1 MDGLGVW
8 LSDVIGKYHA
18 LDFNLWVLLH
28 VGCIFHTSGVSYKFT
43 IQSSSLTLFTK
54 YKQNKY
60 VRVMMPGLSLI
71 EKSSLLIPYCYKLD
85 LIIILGH
92 LESY

>member
-1 MDGLGVW
+1 
-8 LSDVIGKYHA
+8 
-18 LDFNLWVLLH
+18 
-28 VGCIFHTSGVSYKFT
+28 
-43 IQSSSLTLFTK
+43 
-54 YKQNKY
+54 
-60 VRVMMPGLSLI
+60 MMPGLSLI